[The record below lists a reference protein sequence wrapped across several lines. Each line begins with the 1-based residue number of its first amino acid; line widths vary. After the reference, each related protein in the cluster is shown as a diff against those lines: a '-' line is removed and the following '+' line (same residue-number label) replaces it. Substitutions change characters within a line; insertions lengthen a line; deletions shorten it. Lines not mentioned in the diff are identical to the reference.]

1 MLSVGVRARVLRAT
15 YRTTSGPCRSRVPW
29 GTDAT
34 VRRAVVSTIGSCA
47 CFCLSLLVGK
57 ALAQAL
63 WPERLE
69 AFAEEARARLFPAP
83 RPACASEV
91 AALRVAEPRW
101 CALKSLRLRA
111 RNSAAKHP
119 GLYVHADA
127 HACIFTSPASAA
139 CSRAHSRGAHADP
152 QAPGGPAELHH
163 IPARDAAAAKHV
175 HQRMLADRQRPAAA
189 LCARCARA
197 GF

>member
-1 MLSVGVRARVLRAT
+1 VVARAVAVPHRLTCLLTSMLSVGVRARVLRAT

-127 HACIFTSPASAA
+127 HACITG
-139 CSRAHSRGAHADP
+139 RLHA
-152 QAPGGPAELHH
+152 
-163 IPARDAAAAKHV
+163 RVAAARAVTHTSINSYQECTACGMRMRQAV
-175 HQRMLADRQRPAAA
+175 HFWYELMGVSVTA
-189 LCARCARA
+189 
-197 GF
+197 

>member
-91 AALRVAEPRW
+91 AALRVAISTQMVCTEVIASA
-101 CALKSLRLRA
+101 CAQQRCQAPWPIRA
-111 RNSAAKHP
+111 RRCP
-119 GLYVHADA
+119 RLYNWTV
-127 HACIFTSPASAA
+127 AS
-139 CSRAHSRGAHADP
+139 RV
-152 QAPGGPAELHH
+152 
-163 IPARDAAAAKHV
+163 AAARAVTHTSINSYQECTACGMRMRQAV
-175 HQRMLADRQRPAAA
+175 HFWYELMGVSVTA
-189 LCARCARA
+189 
-197 GF
+197 